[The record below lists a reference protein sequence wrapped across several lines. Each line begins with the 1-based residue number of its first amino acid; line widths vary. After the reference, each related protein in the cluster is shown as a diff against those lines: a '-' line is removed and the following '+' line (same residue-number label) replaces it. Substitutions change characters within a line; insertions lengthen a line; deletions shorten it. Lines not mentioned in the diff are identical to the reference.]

1 VPEASL
7 KKHSK
12 RAGLCRL
19 PVSCIAEIV
28 NLKTKSLDEVEP
40 RTRRR
45 SRKLVLCNDRKEFR
59 MTKLI
64 VASVIFTVISSITSS
79 ASADQLSIDAP
90 LLDQTSVRVNEQIFT
105 QQKNGVLS
113 DSQAARLQVRRQAIM
128 QEAANRRSRN
138 RGILPT
144 GDCSR
149 LVSQMLRLKNIVSRT
164 Q

>member
-1 VPEASL
+1 
-7 KKHSK
+7 
-12 RAGLCRL
+12 
-19 PVSCIAEIV
+19 
-28 NLKTKSLDEVEP
+28 
-40 RTRRR
+40 
-45 SRKLVLCNDRKEFR
+45 